1 MEENIVFS
9 IREVEEKFQN
19 DGESEPGMIK
29 KNKQKQKFQRIPF
42 VIYQAERWS
51 KPLMENV
58 GMKVI
63 NS

>member
-29 KNKQKQKFQRIPF
+29 KNKQKQKFQRIPS

-51 KPLMENV
+51 KPLMENM